1 MNKDINIIV
10 ELFRLNKLDE
20 AEIKCIELLEFAPND
35 LFLLNLHGVILV
47 KKDFQDKAIN
57 EFNKIIKINPE
68 SCEAYYN
75 IGTVLFK
82 QSKFNEAISYF
93 NNAIKIKKDYFEA
106 YFNLAE
112 CYKNLN
118 LFDMAI
124 SIFETCLKYKPDD
137 FEIYNNLGLIYQK
150 INQFDFAVS
159 NYQKALK
166 INPDFFQVYNNLGAL
181 YMEAGR
187 IDDAIIVLNKCI
199 QINREFVS
207 AYNNLGMALNIKR
220 KYSSA
225 ALILEQGLKL
235 NENSSDIISNLANSY
250 KQSGDIFKAI
260 SFLEQEVLNNKTSKI
275 LKSLGDNW
283 CSVGEILKGI
293 KFYKE
298 SIELDPNNLS
308 AYDSYVFNLNYL
320 ENFNIQEY
328 FFITQKISS
337 ILKRYNK
344 EEFKEIIALDS
355 KKSKI
360 RIGFVTADFR
370 EHAVGYQVFDVI
382 KYLSENS
389 ELELYAYYNDNEEDD
404 LTKKFKKF
412 FKSWTK
418 IILMDDLSVI
428 KNIKAD
434 NLDIL
439 IDLSGHTS
447 GNRLGIFINKPAL
460 IQISW
465 AGYLASTGF
474 NEIDY
479 IIADKNSVTL
489 DEEYQFKEKI
499 WRMKNTWTILSKQ
512 DNIEVNYQIPSIK
525 NQYLTFGSF
534 NNIKK
539 INKTVIDIWS
549 KILCNS
555 NSKLFLKT
563 KELENDVFRERFKG
577 YFLING
583 VKEEQLIFEGFS
595 DRYELLKKYNSID
608 LALDPFPYNG
618 GTTSLE
624 CSWMCVPILTKKG
637 KSFLSKCGESINL
650 SLGLEELI
658 ANDADEYIL
667 KAINYS
673 KDINKIQKIKEYLIK
688 NRNNFKLFNGKDF
701 ADELSNSFKAMLS
714 LNKS

>member
-20 AEIKCIELLEFAPND
+20 AETKCIELLEFVPND
-35 LFLLNLHGVILV
+35 LFLLNLYGVILV
-47 KKDFQDKAIN
+47 KKNLQEKAIN

-68 SCEAYYN
+68 FYEAYYN

-82 QSKFNEAISYF
+82 QSNFNEAINYF

-112 CYKNLN
+112 CYRNLN
-118 LFDMAI
+118 LFDTAI
-124 SIFETCLKYKPDD
+124 LFFETCLKYKPDD
-137 FEIYNNLGLIYQK
+137 FEIYNNLGLVYQK
-150 INQFDFAVS
+150 INQFDFAIS

-166 INPDFFQVYNNLGAL
+166 INPDFFQAYNNIGAL
-181 YMEAGR
+181 YMEVGR
-187 IDDAIIVLNKCI
+187 VDDAIIVLNKCI

-207 AYNNLGMALNIKR
+207 AYNNLGMALNKKR

-225 ALILEQGLKL
+225 VLILEQGLKL
-235 NENSSDIISNLANSY
+235 NENSSDIVSNLAYSY
-250 KQSGDIFKAI
+250 RQLGNIFKAI
-260 SFLEQEVLNNKTSKI
+260 SFLEKEVLNNKTAKI

-283 CSVGEILKGI
+283 CSAGEILKGI

-308 AYDSYVFNLNYL
+308 AYESYIFNLNYL

-328 FFITQKISS
+328 FFVTQKIKS
-337 ILKRYNK
+337 IITKYNK
-344 EEFKEIIALDS
+344 DELKDTINLNP

-360 RIGFVTADFR
+360 RIGFVSADFR
-370 EHAVGYQVFDVI
+370 KHAVGHQVLDVI

-389 ELELYAYYNDNEEDD
+389 ELELYAYYNDYEEDD

-434 NLDIL
+434 NIDIL

-474 NEIDY
+474 DEIDY

-499 WRMKNTWTILSKQ
+499 WRMKNIWTILSKQ
-512 DNIEVNYQIPSIK
+512 DNIKVNDQIPSIK

-539 INKTVIDIWS
+539 INKTLINIWS

-555 NSKLFLKT
+555 NSKLLLKT
-563 KELENDVFRERFKG
+563 KELDDDIFRERFKS
-577 YFLING
+577 YFLANG

-624 CSWMCVPILTKKG
+624 CAWMCVPILTKKG

-658 ANDADEYIL
+658 ANDTDEYIL

>member
-1 MNKDINIIV
+1 MNEDINIII
-10 ELFRLNKLDE
+10 ELFSLNKLDE
-20 AEIKCIELLEFAPND
+20 ADKKCTELLEITPND
-35 LFLLNLHGVILV
+35 LFLLNLYGVILV
-47 KKDFQDKAIN
+47 KKDFQEKAIN
-57 EFNKIIKINPE
+57 QFNKIIKINPE
-68 SCEAYYN
+68 FYEAYYN

-82 QSKFNEAISYF
+82 QSKFKEAINYF
-93 NNAIKIKKDYFEA
+93 NNAIKIKKNYFEA

-112 CYKNLN
+112 CYRNLN
-118 LFDMAI
+118 LFDKAI
-124 SIFETCLKYKPDD
+124 TFFETCLKYKPDD

-150 INQFDFAVS
+150 INQFDFAIT
-159 NYQKALK
+159 NYQKALQ
-166 INPDFFQVYNNLGAL
+166 INPGFFQAYNNLGVL
-181 YMEAGR
+181 YMEVGR
-187 IDDAIIVLNKCI
+187 IEDSIIFFNKCI
-199 QINREFVS
+199 QINREFTS
-207 AYNNLGMALNIKR
+207 AYNNLGMALNKKR
-220 KYSSA
+220 KYYSA
-225 ALILEQGLKL
+225 VLILEQGLKIK
-235 NENSSDIISNLANSY
+235 ENSSDILSNLAYSY
-250 KQSGDIFKAI
+250 NKLGETFKAI
-260 SFLEQEVLNNKTSKI
+260 SLLEKEISNNKTAKI

-283 CSVGEILKGI
+283 CSVGEISKGI

-308 AYDSYVFNLNYL
+308 SYDSYIFNLNYL

-328 FFITQKISS
+328 FLLAQKIKSF
-337 ILKRYNK
+337 LKKYNK
-344 EEFKEIIALDS
+344 EELKEIITSNS

-360 RIGFVTADFR
+360 KIGFVSADFR

-412 FKSWTK
+412 FKEWNK

-428 KNIKAD
+428 KNIKA
-434 NLDIL
+434 NNIDIL

-460 IQISW
+460 IQITW

-479 IIADKNSVTL
+479 IIADKNSITL

-499 WRMKNTWTILSKQ
+499 WRMKNTWTILSRQ
-512 DNIEVNYQIPSIK
+512 ENTEVNFNIPYIK
-525 NQYLTFGSF
+525 NKYLTFGSF

-539 INKTVIDIWS
+539 INKTIINVWS

-563 KELENDVFRERFKG
+563 KELDDNIFRERFKN
-577 YFLING
+577 YFLKNG
-583 VKEEQLIFEGFS
+583 VKEEQLILEGFS
-595 DRYELLKKYNSID
+595 DRHEFLKKYNSID

-658 ANDADEYIL
+658 ANDIDDYIF
-667 KAINYS
+667 KAISYS
-673 KDINKIQKIKEYLIK
+673 KDTNKIQKIKEYLIR

-701 ADELSNSFKAMLS
+701 ADELCNSFKAMLS